1 MTIGKLAE
9 QCGIGV
15 ETVRYYERR
24 GLIAEPQ
31 RTKSGY
37 RRYADDAVDRI
48 RFIVSAKELGFT
60 LGEIS
65 GLLSISTEGEG
76 VEGTTDCDSVRA
88 LAEEK
93 RNDIERRIRMLKSIR
108 RTLDELIGACERN
121 EATGSCPIIRSLVSS
136 DGKGSPTDT

>member
-24 GLIAEPQ
+24 GLIAEPE
-31 RTKSGY
+31 RTESGY
-37 RRYADDAVDRI
+37 RRYPREAVDRI

-60 LGEIS
+60 LNEIS
-65 GLLSISTEGEG
+65 ELLSISTEGAG
-76 VEGTTDCDSVRA
+76 IDGTGIEGTFDCESVRS
-88 LAEEK
+88 LAVEK
-93 RNDIERRIRMLKSIR
+93 RRDVERRIRMLENIR

-121 EATGSCPIIRSLVSS
+121 EATGSCPIIKSLVSGES
-136 DGKGSPTDT
+136 H

>member
-9 QCGIGV
+9 LCGIGV

-24 GLIAEPQ
+24 GLIAEPE
-31 RTKSGY
+31 RTGSGY
-37 RRYADDAVDRI
+37 RRYAREAVDRI
-48 RFIVSAKELGFT
+48 RFIVSAKDLGFT
-60 LGEIS
+60 LNEIS
-65 GLLSISTEGEG
+65 ELLSISTDGAG
-76 VEGTTDCDSVRA
+76 IDGTVDCESVRA

-93 RNDIERRIRMLKSIR
+93 RSDVERRIRMLENIR

-136 DGKGSPTDT
+136 E

>member
-24 GLIAEPQ
+24 GLIADPQ
-31 RTKSGY
+31 RTESGY
-37 RRYADDAVDRI
+37 RRYPPEAVDRI

-60 LGEIS
+60 LNEIS
-65 GLLSISTEGEG
+65 ELLSISTEGAG
-76 VEGTTDCDSVRA
+76 IDGAVDCESVRS
-88 LAEEK
+88 LAVEK
-93 RNDIERRIRMLKSIR
+93 RSDVERRLRMLENIR

-121 EATGSCPIIRSLVSS
+121 EATGSCPIIRSLVS
-136 DGKGSPTDT
+136 GE